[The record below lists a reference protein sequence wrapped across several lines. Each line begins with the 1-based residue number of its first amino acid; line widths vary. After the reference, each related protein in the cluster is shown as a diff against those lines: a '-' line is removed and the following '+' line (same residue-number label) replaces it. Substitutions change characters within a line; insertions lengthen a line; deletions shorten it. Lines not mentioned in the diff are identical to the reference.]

1 MRFKTGVKMPRVLDP
16 RMHVAFDAIEWAWI
30 EASQLDEDTPME
42 PTITSWADGVHK
54 VGSYH
59 YNGRAVDVR
68 TKTMRRAH
76 VPLFVADLKRRI
88 GALGFDV
95 VLEDFNGPNEHLHL
109 ELDKRA
115 DE

>member
-1 MRFKTGVKMPRVLDP
+1 MRFKTGVKMPRFLDP
-16 RMHVAFDAIEWAWI
+16 RMHVALDAIERAWI
-30 EASQLDEDTPME
+30 DVSQLDEDTPTE
-42 PTITSWADGVHK
+42 PCITSWADGVHK

-68 TKTMRRAH
+68 TKTMPRAH

-88 GALGFDV
+88 GALGFDI
-95 VLEDFNGPNEHLHL
+95 VLEDLNGASEHLHC
-109 ELDKRA
+109 ELDRRA

>member
-16 RMHVAFDAIEWAWI
+16 RMHVALDAIERSWLDVR
-30 EASQLDEDTPME
+30 QLDEDTPTE
-42 PTITSWADGVHK
+42 PTITSWADGVHR

-59 YNGRAVDVR
+59 YSGRAVDVR
-68 TKTMRRAH
+68 TKSLPREH

-88 GALGFDV
+88 GSLGFDV
-95 VLEDFNGPNEHLHL
+95 VLEDFDGPNEHLHL
-109 ELDKRA
+109 ELDRRA